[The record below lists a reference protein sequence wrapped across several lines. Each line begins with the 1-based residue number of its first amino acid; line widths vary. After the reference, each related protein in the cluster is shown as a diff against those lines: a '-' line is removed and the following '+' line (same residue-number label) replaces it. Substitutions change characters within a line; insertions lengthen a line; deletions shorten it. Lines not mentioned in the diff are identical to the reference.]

1 MTTGCTIVIFK
12 QLTLQEKNL
21 KNVRSDNLGIFFYL
35 DVVAETF

>member
-1 MTTGCTIVIFK
+1 MTTGYTIAIFK

-35 DVVAETF
+35 DVAAEIF